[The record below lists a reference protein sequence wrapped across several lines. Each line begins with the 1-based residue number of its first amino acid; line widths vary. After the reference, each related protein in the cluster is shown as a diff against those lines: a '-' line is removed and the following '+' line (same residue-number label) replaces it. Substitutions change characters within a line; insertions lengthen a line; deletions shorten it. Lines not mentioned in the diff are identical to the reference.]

1 MGGVCGLCTGPSE
14 ENLTLDLD
22 AVEKEAEMDRLKRE
36 NAEFR
41 MKLFGKDAVLNDF
54 FDSVSDASPA
64 PSIARRPS
72 WLSNP
77 IVENRQS
84 SNRPEWFN
92 EFLASLWPAVTD
104 YVEAVMKEKI
114 EAKLKE
120 KVPFRRFRIP
130 RLREGADSDAEY
142 ACQKVPESYDGG
154 H

>member
-1 MGGVCGLCTGPSE
+1 MGGVCGICTGPSE

-22 AVEKEAEMDRLKRE
+22 VVEKESEMDRLKRE

-41 MKLFGKDAVLNDF
+41 IKLFGNNAVLTEF
-54 FDSVSDASPA
+54 FDSVSDGTPA
-64 PSIARRPS
+64 PNSARRPS
-72 WLSNP
+72 WLSDP
-77 IVENRQS
+77 IVEKRRS

-130 RLREGADSDAEY
+130 RLRKGADSDAKH
-142 ACQKVPESYDGG
+142 AC
-154 H
+154 